1 MKKAPEKHYNEFQY
15 VEFIRNPVVKKID
28 EADLQNIKCVA
39 LDYFDFIY
47 TKKVDT
53 FAECMV
59 SENNIPCEA
68 YQSIGLFRKS
78 DSLKSVNPFELNKNI
93 PFLTILQITYNPI
106 VHSIIS
112 NNSYY
117 NSDNELNELESLI
130 EKAKTDFIN
139 NNEENMSS
147 SKNEFLVNYKIYNT
161 VNATDYCIVLSS
173 NYLDFSIYLSNTI
186 RKTRIESNGKSYLK
200 FSVYTVMGI
209 SKEFN
214 TDDKETH
221 KYMSND
227 TVMVA
232 RIHLSEKFFE
242 GQNDKFIKNLTDEET
257 HHKNGDVSLG
267 IITDTH
273 TLPGRYDL
281 SIRLNGYKN
290 IVKVL
295 PFVLNNIFNT
305 FFGKDFSDSSSL
317 SFPDE
322 DNTYFTLVRNNFAE
336 YINVRMFF
344 NCKYNLNSDTSG
356 KKLTSGKNKIGN
368 KDDSLTKLFTEIISA
383 IDCLEIGNSTLDG
396 YKEKIQNIIHI
407 YTALLPRYDTHI
419 SIKMLESYLI
429 AFLNL
434 IKLNLELVKE
444 KYVDLD
450 NFKLNLISG
459 INYIQ
464 KYIEIV
470 SSVNGSTFEAP
481 KYEVEKDECSIVKL
495 PIAYT
500 EFLSEVFNE
509 YYEKRKNINDAE
521 FVFFPKYCPL
531 VIPYMHTIRDAQS
544 DYMMTTL
551 FSQNIVNDWSPVK
564 EYWKK
569 YISDNLTP
577 IYIICQ
583 DMKKYKDISS
593 MIASSF
599 HELGHY
605 CNGMTRKQRNS
616 DLVELYI
623 DCISKSIVKAYL
635 SLSNASYQIQN
646 LSLLT
651 SYTVQHLKKCIYL
664 SLVEFFL
671 GGDNKKESGFLE
683 NYLCYP
689 SNIFFGKLYEDF
701 ENLFNVYLDI
711 NSKNLLKKE
720 LNDSY
725 LRDYNFIFGE
735 TQDSSIDEANETS
748 VISFIVNDCIDKTS
762 STINSIQNNIDNLP
776 SESSSPKLSKSMHD
790 LESVNS
796 HLRSF
801 RISGKTDILDKFK
814 GNSFDQLVEQCCD
827 CFEKISK
834 ELTLDNNNKPYYQI
848 IKKDLISIKECLLF
862 IAKTTNKYNL
872 IYFEENSNETINRK
886 QLSIFVKNKTNVI
899 DRITELFFDG
909 YNIFDDA
916 SSQNFWVMYSN
927 LEILPDSNKERFKNL
942 ISAAFKGLNVPYD
955 NIEQMGSCYEESIAD
970 IVMCVNLN
978 LSLEEYLIEISDLY
992 YDTQSLY
999 AYQTASRLVIV
1010 SSYLLFKKE
1019 FEELN
1024 VNDDNEMADNLF
1036 NTIKIEYEN
1045 QFTNFCNKNKIN
1057 NSISNLIFEHYEN
1070 TLDSILY
1077 RVTFNRICLSIQNM
1091 KIINDNNSFDV
1102 SFVKESILAKPCTNN
1117 EKQSSL
1123 QNREIDFILKY
1134 YYKNRKKYAESI

>member
-1 MKKAPEKHYNEFQY
+1 MKKSSEKQYNEFQY
-15 VEFIRNPVVKKID
+15 VEFIRNPVVKEIN
-28 EADLQNIKCVA
+28 EADLKNIKCVA

-47 TKKVDT
+47 AKKVDT

-68 YQSIGLFRKS
+68 YQSIGLFRKNNN
-78 DSLKSVNPFELNKNI
+78 LKSVDPFELSKNI
-93 PFLTILQITYNPI
+93 PFLTILQVTYNPV
-106 VHSIIS
+106 VHSLITD
-112 NNSYY
+112 NLYF
-117 NSDNELNELESLI
+117 NSDYELEELESII

-147 SKNEFLVNYKIYNT
+147 KNEFIVNYKIYNT
-161 VNATDYCIVLSS
+161 VNATDYCVVLSS
-173 NYLDFSIYLSNTI
+173 NYLDFSIYLSNSI

-209 SKEFN
+209 SKEFKTEYN
-214 TDDKETH
+214 ETH

-232 RIHLSEKFFE
+232 RIHLSENFFE
-242 GQNDKFIKNLTDEET
+242 GQNDNFIKNLTDEET
-257 HHKNGDVSLG
+257 QHKNGNVSLG

-305 FFGKDFSDSSSL
+305 FFGMNFSDSSFL

-322 DNTYFTLVRNNFAE
+322 DNTYFTLVQNNYAE

-356 KKLTSGKNKIGN
+356 KKLESGKNKIVN
-368 KDDSLTKLFTEIISA
+368 EDDSLTKLFTEINDA
-383 IDCLEIGNSTLDG
+383 INCLEKGNSTLDG

-429 AFLNL
+429 AFLKQ
-434 IKLNLELVKE
+434 IKMTLELVEE
-444 KYVDLD
+444 KYVDLED
-450 NFKLNLISG
+450 FKINLISG
-459 INYIQ
+459 INYVQ

-481 KYEVEKDECSIVKL
+481 KYEVEKDECTIVKL

-500 EFLSEVFNE
+500 EFLSEVFYE

-531 VIPYMHTIRDAQS
+531 VIPYMHTILDEQS
-544 DYMMTTL
+544 EYMMATL
-551 FSQNIVNDWSPVK
+551 FSQNIANDWTPVK
-564 EYWKK
+564 KYWEK

-616 DLVELYI
+616 DLVKIYI

-635 SLSNASYQIQN
+635 SISDASYQMQN

-671 GGDNKKESGFLE
+671 GADNKKEPGFLE

-689 SNIFFGKLYEDF
+689 SNIFLGKLYEDF

-711 NSKNLLKKE
+711 NSKNLLKQE
-720 LNDSY
+720 FNDSY
-725 LRDYNFIFGE
+725 LSDYNFIFGE
-735 TQDSSIDEANETS
+735 SKDLSIDKSNETS
-748 VISFIVNDCIDKTS
+748 VVSFIINDCIDKIS
-762 STINSIQNNIDNLP
+762 SSINSLKNNINKVLF
-776 SESSSPKLSKSMHD
+776 ENSSSELSKFLHN

-796 HLRSF
+796 QLLSF
-801 RISGKTDILDKFK
+801 RISEEIDILDAFE
-814 GNSFDQLVEQCCD
+814 GDSFDQLIKEYCD
-827 CFEKISK
+827 CFEEISK
-834 ELTLDNNNKPYYQI
+834 ELTIDSNNKPYYKI
-848 IKKDLISIKECLLF
+848 IKKDLILIKECLLF
-862 IAKTTNKYNL
+862 IVKTINKHNL
-872 IYFEENSNETINRK
+872 IYFEENSSETINRQ
-886 QLSIFVKNKTNVI
+886 QLSIFVENKTKVI
-899 DRITELFFDG
+899 DRITELFFDR

-927 LEILPDSNKERFKNL
+927 LELLPDSNKERFKNL
-942 ISAAFKGLNVPYD
+942 ISAAFKGLNIPYD
-955 NIEQMGSCYEESIAD
+955 NIEQLGSCYEESIAD

-978 LSLEEYLIEISDLY
+978 LSLEEYLIEILDLY
-992 YDTQSLY
+992 YDIQSLY
-999 AYQTASRLVIV
+999 AYQTTSRLVIV

-1019 FEELN
+1019 FEELIVKN
-1024 VNDDNEMADNLF
+1024 ENEMADNLF
-1036 NTIKIEYEN
+1036 NAIKIEYEN
-1045 QFTNFCNKNKIN
+1045 RFTNYCNKNKIN

-1102 SFVKESILAKPCTNN
+1102 SFVKESILAKSSTNRK
-1117 EKQSSL
+1117 KQSYL